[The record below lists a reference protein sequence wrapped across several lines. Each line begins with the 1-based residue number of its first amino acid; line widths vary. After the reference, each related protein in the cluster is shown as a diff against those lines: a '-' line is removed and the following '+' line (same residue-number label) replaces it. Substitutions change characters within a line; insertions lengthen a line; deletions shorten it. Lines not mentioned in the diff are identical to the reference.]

1 MSFFPVNVRLSR
13 WHVYGSC
20 CSWFS
25 GRVINGGTTFQR
37 FHAVER
43 CHLTA
48 AAHTP
53 RLAWSRVV
61 PRVSCEEGGCRGG
74 TETGGKECSRQ
85 FYGRSNMI
93 IQRGRRACVSCWH
106 FTGMLCC
113 RYGISWQAVMEK
125 PFAAT
130 VKKAEDKD
138 EDTQR
143 LTTAS
148 SAQSEEMK

>member
-1 MSFFPVNVRLSR
+1 MKREGAEVELKRA
-13 WHVYGSC
+13 
-20 CSWFS
+20 
-25 GRVINGGTTFQR
+25 GR
-37 FHAVER
+37 
-43 CHLTA
+43 
-48 AAHTP
+48 
-53 RLAWSRVV
+53 
-61 PRVSCEEGGCRGG
+61 
-74 TETGGKECSRQ
+74 K